1 MGDAASNPDD
11 ACAHPGSEPRLAA
24 ARLDPIHGLEETGGM
39 EEYSLLGLALFIFV
53 LGVAAFRPFKSEE
66 TFDDTSGEPVLPP
79 KVANRTDNSGPRRR

>member
-1 MGDAASNPDD
+1 
-11 ACAHPGSEPRLAA
+11 
-24 ARLDPIHGLEETGGM
+24 M